1 MVTHSS
7 ALDWR
12 IPWTEKP
19 DGLQSMGSQKV
30 GYDLVTNTHI
40 WQFYSQFLK
49 SNCLLSNSIWIY
61 NRYPK
66 FNTTDSFCSLN
77 LFFPQPPNFSIQSFH
92 LFSFSGLKPLYVM
105 PHLQSI
111 SKPIGST
118 LNYIQYLVSTAIIL
132 VSFSINILLSYCSE
146 RVSGSFQPLCSIKV
160 YILHSIQRTCFFGQ
174 NLPMPS
180 SLTENKITKF
190 SDGLSMRVYD
200 ISL

>member
-30 GYDLVTNTHI
+30 GYDLVTNTYI

-77 LFFPQPPNFSIQSFH
+77 LFFPQPPNFSIQSFR

-111 SKPIGST
+111 SKSICST
-118 LNYIQYLVSTAIIL
+118 LNYIPEKAMAPHSSIL
-132 VSFSINILLSYCSE
+132 AWKIPWTEEPGGLQSMGSL
-146 RVSGSFQPLCSIKV
+146 RVG
-160 YILHSIQRTCFFGQ
+160 H
-174 NLPMPS
+174 
-180 SLTENKITKF
+180 
-190 SDGLSMRVYD
+190 D
-200 ISL
+200 